1 MLGGLEV
8 TTLPWLPRRLYV
20 EASSPLEVRQNLPLS
35 HLRAYKEIVL
45 LLLQEGTSLKVYKSR
60 KTLPGRSWVRIK
72 QSALY
77 KGDVGYVE
85 TSDENNAVVIVVPRQ
100 RPYDIPEQSG
110 ERMEFSIE
118 LARLADLELEAIVS
132 PSGAEIGFS
141 CGEQQFVY
149 GLLRLP
155 LPLHSLEL
163 VELPHPDDIRY
174 HVMADF
180 DRQFVE
186 QTLLLFLAQF
196 WREKDKV
203 EIKEGDLKG
212 KTGTLG
218 DIDWNKQTAIV
229 LCDDDV
235 FDCSLRELR
244 RKFNVGDAVKVIA
257 GPFSGETGHVVIVHG
272 GTVVLVVLQQ
282 DGTSDN
288 VSRYHC
294 STLDSHPDK

>member
-1 MLGGLEV
+1 M
-8 TTLPWLPRRLYV
+8 
-20 EASSPLEVRQNLPLS
+20 
-35 HLRAYKEIVL
+35 
-45 LLLQEGTSLKVYKSR
+45 
-60 KTLPGRSWVRIK
+60 
-72 QSALY
+72 
-77 KGDVGYVE
+77 E
-85 TSDENNAVVIVVPRQ
+85 TSDENNAVVIVTPRQ

-118 LARLADLELEAIVS
+118 LARLADLKLEAILS

-174 HVMADF
+174 HVTADF

-186 QTLLLFLAQF
+186 QTLLLFSAQF

-218 DIDWNKQTAIV
+218 DIDWNKRTAIV

-244 RKFNVGDAVKVIA
+244 RKFNVGDTVKVIA
-257 GPFSGETGHVVIVHG
+257 GPFSGETGHVVIVHE

-282 DGTSDN
+282 DGTPDN
-288 VSRYHC
+288 VSHYHC
-294 STLDSHPDK
+294 STLDSHPDKQHRSRCQNSLYRATC